1 MTGYDTQPPG
11 PAFVTRRRLLD
22 WMLGTSTGALL
33 LSIAY
38 PVVRFLS
45 PPRVPEATTRQVEA
59 GPVNDPELIERG
71 FKIVRF
77 GAEPVILIRV
87 AEDDFRAFSA
97 TCTHLDCIVEYQ
109 RADQRIWCNCHNGQY
124 DLTGRNVAGP
134 PPRPLERYAVN
145 RVARGPRE
153 PAGLVVSRS

>member
-1 MTGYDTQPPG
+1 MQSPG
-11 PAFVTRRRLLD
+11 APVPRNPLTRRRFLD
-22 WMLGTSTGALL
+22 WLLGSSAGALV

-38 PVVRFLS
+38 PVVRYLS
-45 PPRVPEATTRQVEA
+45 PPRVPEATTRQVDA
-59 GPVNDPELIERG
+59 GPVNAPDLLERG

-77 GAEPVILIRV
+77 GGEPVILIRV

-109 RADQRIWCNCHNGQY
+109 RGPRRIWCNCHNGEY

-134 PPRPLERYAVN
+134 PPRPLERFEVN
-145 RVARGPRE
+145 RVARSPGE
-153 PAGLVVSRS
+153 PPTLVVSRA